1 MNFSNSSEKYEK
13 LNDPINIPTAAK
25 GINNFKVP
33 KSNSFLYLYV
43 AIKSENIKIG
53 SIIPRAAV
61 KGIEIVIKGIEI
73 SAIDP
78 PTPDLAIPNKIIA
91 GTAVKKNKRFIS
103 IALMNLVILILED

>member
-25 GINNFKVP
+25 GINNFKVS

-43 AIKSENIKIG
+43 AIKSENINIG

-78 PTPDLAIPNKIIA
+78 PKPDLAIPNKIIA

-103 IALMNLVILILED
+103 IGLANLVILILED